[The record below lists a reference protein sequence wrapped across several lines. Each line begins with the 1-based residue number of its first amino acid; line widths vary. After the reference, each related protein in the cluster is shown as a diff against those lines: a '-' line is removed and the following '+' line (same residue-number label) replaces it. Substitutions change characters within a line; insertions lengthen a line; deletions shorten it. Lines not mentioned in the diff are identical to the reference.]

1 MGGSGGLLTRIRAF
15 GQAARNR
22 WRQSFIAS
30 VTLVAL
36 LAVVAFAFVIGRI
49 VKAQIEDQAFD
60 RAKDTAQITARA
72 AFAPRLPAPGERLAA
87 RDLADLDRQLNS
99 VRAREPLIDMR
110 LWGPDGTIVYARD
123 HRLIGQRPP
132 RPGTVAKALGGR
144 NSTAVTGGDEVLD
157 TAVPVVRT
165 AGTAPAA
172 ALELRLPYGPVA
184 DDIHDRTR
192 RLEIALAVVAL
203 LAYLLALPGLI
214 RAGRALRA
222 QYDPRRVEL
231 VRELRRAIEHD
242 ELAVHFQPIS
252 EAPTRRVRT
261 AEALVRWRHPR
272 WGPIPPD
279 RFISIVEPTEIM
291 WPFTLRV
298 LELAIAECRAWRDR
312 GHEVGVA
319 VNVSGEVL
327 PDRRLPQELERLLR
341 DHGLPAGALEIEVT
355 EGAVMRDPASAARVL
370 KRITDL
376 GVAVIAIDDF
386 GTGYSSLA
394 RLHELPLDTLK
405 IDQSFVMR
413 MAREDDAT
421 VVRSIVDLAHALGL
435 TVIAEGVEDEATWA
449 RLAEMGCDFVQGYAL
464 ARPLPPDEFSEWLAQ
479 THDEPGILR
488 P

>member
-1 MGGSGGLLTRIRAF
+1 
-15 GQAARNR
+15 
-22 WRQSFIAS
+22 
-30 VTLVAL
+30 
-36 LAVVAFAFVIGRI
+36 
-49 VKAQIEDQAFD
+49 
-60 RAKDTAQITARA
+60 
-72 AFAPRLPAPGERLAA
+72 
-87 RDLADLDRQLNS
+87 
-99 VRAREPLIDMR
+99 
-110 LWGPDGTIVYARD
+110 
-123 HRLIGQRPP
+123 
-132 RPGTVAKALGGR
+132 
-144 NSTAVTGGDEVLD
+144 
-157 TAVPVVRT
+157 
-165 AGTAPAA
+165 
-172 ALELRLPYGPVA
+172 VA

-203 LAYLLALPGLI
+203 LAYLLALPGLL
-214 RAGRALRA
+214 RASRALRA

-231 VRELRRAIEHD
+231 VRELRRAIERD

-252 EAPTRRVRT
+252 EANSRRVRS

-327 PDRRLPQELERLLR
+327 PDRRLPQELERLLGE
-341 DHGLPAGALEIEVT
+341 HGLPAGALEIEVT
-355 EGAVMRDPASAARVL
+355 EGAVMRDPGAATRVL

-376 GVAVIAIDDF
+376 GVTVIAIDDF

-413 MAREDDAT
+413 MASEDDET

-449 RLAEMGCDFVQGYAL
+449 RLAEMDCDFVQGYVL
-464 ARPLPPDEFSEWLAQ
+464 TRPLPPDQFSEWLAQ
-479 THDEPGILR
+479 AHEEPGILH

>member
-1 MGGSGGLLTRIRAF
+1 MGGSGGLLRRITAF
-15 GQAARNR
+15 GRAVRNR
-22 WRQSFIAS
+22 WRRSFIAS
-30 VTLVAL
+30 ITLVAL

-49 VKAQIEDQAFD
+49 VKTQIEDQAFD

-72 AFAPRLPAPGERLAA
+72 AFAPRLPAPGDELGGRER
-87 RDLADLDRQLNS
+87 ADLDRQLNS

-110 LWGPDGTIVYARD
+110 LWGPDGTIVYARE
-123 HRLIGQRPP
+123 HRLIGRRLP
-132 RPGTVAKALGGR
+132 RPSTVAKALEGR
-144 NSTAVTGGDEVLD
+144 SSTAVTNGDDVLD

-165 AGTAPAA
+165 PGAPPAA

-184 DDIHDRTR
+184 DDINHRTR

-222 QYDPRRVEL
+222 QYDPRGVEL
-231 VRELRRAIEHD
+231 VRELRRAIDRD

-252 EAPTRRVRT
+252 EAHTRRVRS
-261 AEALVRWRHPR
+261 AEALVRWQHPR

-291 WPFTLRV
+291 WPLTLRV

-312 GHEVGVA
+312 GHAVDVA

-327 PDRRLPQELERLLR
+327 PDRRLPQELERLLGE
-341 DHGLPAGALEIEVT
+341 HGLPAGALEIEVT
-355 EGAVMRDPASAARVL
+355 EGAVMRDPGAATRVL

-376 GVAVIAIDDF
+376 GVTVIAIDDF

-413 MAREDDAT
+413 MASEDDET
-421 VVRSIVDLAHALGL
+421 VVRSIVDLAHALEL
-435 TVIAEGVEDEATWA
+435 TVIAEGVEDESTWE
-449 RLAEMGCDFVQGYAL
+449 RLDEMGCDFVQGYVL
-464 ARPLPPDEFSEWLAQ
+464 TRPLAPDQFAEWLEQAR
-479 THDEPGILR
+479 DEPGILH

>member
-1 MGGSGGLLTRIRAF
+1 VLTRITAL
-15 GQAARNR
+15 GQAVRNR

-72 AFAPRLPAPGERLAA
+72 AFAPRLPAAGERLAA

-99 VRAREPLIDMR
+99 VRDREPLIDMR
-110 LWGPDGTIVYARD
+110 LWGRDGTIVYARD
-123 HRLIGQRPP
+123 HRLIGQRPA
-132 RPGTVAKALGGR
+132 RPGTVARALDGR
-144 NSTAVTGGDEVLD
+144 SSTAVTDGDEVLD
-157 TAVPVVRT
+157 TAVPVVR
-165 AGTAPAA
+165 AAAAPPAA

-203 LAYLLALPGLI
+203 LAYLLALPGLL
-214 RAGRALRA
+214 RAARALRA

-231 VRELRRAIEHD
+231 VRELRRAIERD

-252 EAPTRRVRT
+252 EARSRRVRS
-261 AEALVRWRHPR
+261 AEALVRWRHPS

-312 GHEVGVA
+312 GHEVDVA

-327 PDRRLPQELERLLR
+327 PDRRLPHELERLLVEHR
-341 DHGLPAGALEIEVT
+341 LAASALQIEVT
-355 EGAVMRDPASAARVL
+355 EGAVMRDPGAATRVL
-370 KRITDL
+370 KGITEL
-376 GVAVIAIDDF
+376 GVSVIAIDDF

-405 IDQSFVMR
+405 IDQTFVMR
-413 MAREDDAT
+413 MASEDDET
-421 VVRSIVDLAHALGL
+421 VVRSVVDLAHALGL
-435 TVIAEGVEDEATWA
+435 AVIAEGVEDEATWA
-449 RLAEMGCDFVQGYAL
+449 RLAEMDCDFVQGYVL
-464 ARPLPPDEFSEWLAQ
+464 TRPLPPDQFSEWLARA
-479 THDEPGILR
+479 HEEPGILR